1 MKVEYNIKDI
11 LHLEVAPALG
21 CTEPAAVA
29 LCAAAAA
36 ALLPEKEWSSLEVW
50 VSRNIYKNAMGVAIP
65 GTRGEF
71 GIHLAAALGAFGGDP
86 YLKLEV
92 FKPINDQT
100 LKLAKDFL
108 LQGKVVVHL
117 LETEEPVFIK
127 VSVGRGDD
135 QAEAV
140 ILEAHDHIA
149 SLKLNSV
156 PVYDH
161 PLLSA
166 GAQSNETLRLLERWI
181 SGLSLEEMVGLLD
194 ELDGEDLQFLEEGI
208 RTNMA
213 LAAYG
218 LKFGPGLGI
227 GMTLERLVSEGL
239 LKKDMILAARILTS
253 AASDAR
259 MSGVNLPAMSS
270 AGSGNHG
277 LTATL
282 PIKAL
287 VDYINCED
295 PLRVLRAV
303 ALSHVL
309 TAYIKAHIGR
319 LSAICGCSVAA
330 GAGATGG
337 IAYLMNGNTQH
348 IAGAIKNLIE
358 DLAGVICDGAK
369 AGCSLKLATA
379 AGTAVQSALLA
390 LHGID
395 VQPTD
400 GIIASTSEQT
410 MKNIGQI
417 SLQGMAETDRTILRI
432 MVAKHFENRKVDKP
446 ETETQ
451 TTKGGEEGFEYGNQ

>member
-1 MKVEYNIKDI
+1 MTYRIKDI
-11 LHLEVAPALG
+11 LHLEVLPALG

-29 LCAAAAA
+29 LCAAAAVT
-36 ALLPEKEWSSLEVW
+36 LLPRKDLSSIELW
-50 VSRNIYKNAMGVAIP
+50 VSPNVYKNAMGVAIP
-65 GTRGEF
+65 GTKGEF
-71 GIHLAAALGAFGGDP
+71 GIDLAAALGAFGGDP
-86 YLKLEV
+86 FLKLEV

-100 LKLAKDFL
+100 FKLAKDFL
-108 LQGKVVVHL
+108 SKEKVEVHL
-117 LETEEPVFIK
+117 LETEQPVFIK
-127 VSVGRGDD
+127 VSVRSGGYR
-135 QAEAV
+135 AEA
-140 ILEAHDHIA
+140 ILEDAHDHIA
-149 SLKLNSV
+149 GLQLNGV

-166 GAQSNETLRLLERWI
+166 SEHSNESIRPLEQWI

-194 ELDGEDLQFLEEGI
+194 DLDAEDFQFLEEGI

-213 LAAYG
+213 LAAHG
-218 LKFGPGLGI
+218 LKNGPGLGV
-227 GMTLERLVSEGL
+227 GMTLQRLVSEGL
-239 LKKDMILAARILTS
+239 LKKDMILAARILTA

-277 LTATL
+277 LTAVL
-282 PIKAL
+282 PIRAL
-287 VDYINCED
+287 IDYITCED
-295 PLRVLRAV
+295 PSRMLRAI
-303 ALSHVL
+303 ALSHIL
-309 TAYIKAHIGR
+309 TVYIKAHIGR

-337 IAYLMNGNTQH
+337 IAYLMNGNTHH
-348 IAGAIKNLIE
+348 IASAIKNLIE

-395 VQPTD
+395 VKSTD

-410 MKNIGQI
+410 VRNIGKL
-417 SLQGMAETDRTILRI
+417 STQGMAETDRTILRI
-432 MVAKHFENRKVDKP
+432 MI
-446 ETETQ
+446 
-451 TTKGGEEGFEYGNQ
+451 TKDVGS

>member
-1 MKVEYNIKDI
+1 MSYRIKDI
-11 LHLEVAPALG
+11 LHSEVIPALG

-29 LCAAAAA
+29 LCAAAAVT
-36 ALLPEKEWSSLEVW
+36 LLPIKDLSSLELW
-50 VSRNIYKNAMGVAIP
+50 VSPNIYKNAMGVAIP
-65 GTRGEF
+65 GTHGEF
-71 GIHLAAALGAFGGDP
+71 GIDLAAVLGAFGGDP

-100 LKLAKDFL
+100 LMLAKDFL
-108 LQGKVVVHL
+108 QKRNVHVHL
-117 LETEEPVFIK
+117 LETEDPVFIK
-127 VSVGRGDD
+127 VQVQSGCD
-135 QAEAV
+135 QAQAIV
-140 ILEAHDHIA
+140 ADAHDHICGLQFNGD
-149 SLKLNSV
+149 SIH
-156 PVYDH
+156 DH
-161 PLLSA
+161 PLLST
-166 GAQSNETLRLLERWI
+166 GDHPKESLRHLEQWI

-194 ELDGEDLQFLEEGI
+194 DLDGEDLQFIEEGI
-208 RTNMA
+208 RYNMA
-213 LAAYG
+213 LARHG
-218 LKFGPGLGI
+218 LKYGPGLGI

-277 LTATL
+277 LTAVL
-282 PIKAL
+282 PIRAL
-287 VDYINCED
+287 IDYISCED
-295 PLRVLRAV
+295 PLRMLRAI
-303 ALSHVL
+303 ALSHIL

-319 LSAICGCSVAA
+319 LSAICGCSIAA

-337 IAYLMNGNTQH
+337 IAYLMNGNTHH

-379 AGTAVQSALLA
+379 AGTAVQSALFA

-395 VQPTD
+395 VKPTD

-410 MKNIGQI
+410 MKNIGEL
-417 SLQGMAETDRTILRI
+417 STRGMAETDRTILRI
-432 MVAKHFENRKVDKP
+432 MITKHFETRNLNESGTIPAAV
-446 ETETQ
+446 
-451 TTKGGEEGFEYGNQ
+451 